1 MAFNSEQPPHGSAR
15 PIPHPAPVDDP
26 VPNAAMLKGDI
37 DTGRTGDKNEVFD
50 PGLSPLGTD
59 EEAAG
64 TPPSPAAVKHARVQE
79 TRSRSRWRWSWG
91 PHKTSAAH
99 DKDDSGVLF
108 GFVGLIVAIGIVI
121 LSGIAW
127 LA

>member
-1 MAFNSEQPPHGSAR
+1 MGFTSDQPPHRSAK
-15 PIPHPAPVDDP
+15 PIPRPASVDDP
-26 VPNAAMLKGDI
+26 VANAAMLKADI

-64 TPPSPAAVKHARVQE
+64 TPLTPAQVKQARVQE
-79 TRSRSRWRWSWG
+79 TKRRWRWGSRT
-91 PHKTSAAH
+91 TSAAH
-99 DKDDSGVLF
+99 DKEDRGVLY
-108 GFVGLIVAIGIVI
+108 GFASLIVLIGVVI
-121 LSGIAW
+121 LGGIAW

>member
-1 MAFNSEQPPHGSAR
+1 MSFTSDQPPHGSAKPMPR
-15 PIPHPAPVDDP
+15 PAPAGAAA
-26 VPNAAMLKGDI
+26 PNAAMLKGDI

-59 EEAAG
+59 DEAAG
-64 TPPSPAAVKHARVQE
+64 TPPSGARVHQARTQE
-79 TRSRSRWRWSWG
+79 TKWRWLWG
-91 PHKTSAAH
+91 TPKASAAH
-99 DKDDSGVLF
+99 DTSDSGVLY
-108 GFVGLIVAIGIVI
+108 GFVGLMVLIGAVI

>member
-1 MAFNSEQPPHGSAR
+1 MGFTSDQPPHGSAK

-26 VPNAAMLKGDI
+26 VPNAAMLKADI

-59 EEAAG
+59 DEAAG
-64 TPPSPAAVKHARVQE
+64 TAPTPAQVRQARVYE
-79 TRSRSRWRWSWG
+79 TKGRWRWPSG
-91 PHKTSAAH
+91 SRSTSAAH
-99 DKDDSGVLF
+99 DKDDRGVLY
-108 GFVGLIVAIGIVI
+108 GFVGLVVLIGAVI
-121 LSGIAW
+121 LGGIAW

>member
-1 MAFNSEQPPHGSAR
+1 MAFNSEQPPHRSAK
-15 PIPHPAPVDDP
+15 PIPSPAPVDDP
-26 VPNAAMLKGDI
+26 APNAAMLKGDI

-64 TPPSPAAVKHARVQE
+64 TPLPPAAVKHARVQE
-79 TRSRSRWRWSWG
+79 TRWRWRWSWG
-91 PHKTSAAH
+91 PHKASAAH
-99 DKDDSGVLF
+99 DNDDSGVLF
-108 GFVGLIVAIGIVI
+108 GFVGLIVAIGVVI

>member
-1 MAFNSEQPPHGSAR
+1 MGFTSDQPPHGSAK
-15 PIPHPAPVDDP
+15 PIPRPAPVNDP
-26 VPNAAMLKGDI
+26 ASNAAMLKADI

-64 TPPSPAAVKHARVQE
+64 TPLAPAGLKRARVQE
-79 TRSRSRWRWSWG
+79 SKWRWRWSWRT
-91 PHKTSAAH
+91 TSAAH
-99 DKDDSGVLF
+99 DKDDTGVLY
-108 GFVGLIVAIGIVI
+108 GFVSLIVLIGAVI
-121 LSGIAW
+121 LCGIAW

>member
-1 MAFNSEQPPHGSAR
+1 MGFTSDQPPHGSAK

-26 VPNAAMLKGDI
+26 APNAAMLKADI
-37 DTGRTGDKNEVFD
+37 DSGRTGDKNEVFD

-64 TPPSPAAVKHARVQE
+64 TPLTPARVKLARVQE
-79 TRSRSRWRWSWG
+79 TKSRWRWGSRT
-91 PHKTSAAH
+91 TSAAH
-99 DKDDSGVLF
+99 AKDDRGALY
-108 GFVGLIVAIGIVI
+108 GFASLIVLIGAVI
-121 LSGIAW
+121 LGGIGW